1 VAEKIQQRATEI
13 NAKLLAE
20 ERELNAIVQQVALSE
35 TKKEENNNDRKEDK
49 KETSGNQK
57 KKKPIK
63 VFHNLKNH
71 PRMLRN
77 NWLRH
82 QNHNLNRKVLKTQHL
97 KFRQNQKIPLR
108 QMQRKKIL

>member
-1 VAEKIQQRATEI
+1 MKLKVVQANLLLMVALQASPAAKKVAEKIQRRAEEI

-57 KKKPIK
+57 K
-63 VFHNLKNH
+63 
-71 PRMLRN
+71 RN
-77 NWLRH
+77 
-82 QNHNLNRKVLKTQHL
+82 Q
-97 KFRQNQKIPLR
+97 
-108 QMQRKKIL
+108 